1 MTWHTLAP
9 AHFGHRAVLRSLDV
23 LECRDCGMKLVL
35 PLRTDVAPTRTPPSW
50 KLDRSQAAS
59 PETVRRLADLARKKL
74 IHVQQQRTSD
84 KPEESA

>member
-23 LECRDCGMKLVL
+23 IECRDCGVKLVL
-35 PLRTDVAPTRTPPSW
+35 PLRVDVAPTPQPPPW

-59 PETVRRLADLARKKL
+59 PETVRRLADLARKNL
-74 IHVQQQRTSD
+74 IHVQQQRRED
-84 KPEESA
+84 ER

>member
-1 MTWHTLAP
+1 MTYTDIAP

-23 LECRDCGMKLVL
+23 IECRDCGVKLVL
-35 PLRTDVAPTRTPPSW
+35 PLRADLAPTPQPPPW

-59 PETVRRLADLARKKL
+59 PETVRRLADLARKNL